1 MKRFKLA
8 LGLFIILVIC
18 AVGFTACNTTE
29 IDKQRENG
37 KIITVTYD
45 SNGGKMLQRDG
56 VSLRDMI
63 DPDDYTADSE
73 GNISIKLLDPT
84 DARRTHGNMLEKVSV
99 TKSGYFLAG
108 WYQTRT
114 VKVNAD
120 DEPIDDNGRV
130 LKENLDGTFNY
141 KDPKNKDE
149 ASINVTPAYNYDD
162 LWDFNEDVITYKK
175 GSGKKDITLYAGWVM
190 NFKFEFYTVTEAGT
204 TLAATYSFNYLEVE
218 AAPEK
223 GIDKIAIPSYTDN
236 NGGRTPAMNYSLKN
250 NSTTNFPSIQ
260 GKTFEAA
267 YSDEACTEM
276 ITGDTVTHGG
286 SMDYEKG
293 AGVNPIKKIYAKYS
307 EGEVYKIKTAKEL
320 ASNAKAYGWYEIDAD
335 ELDFT
340 EVVDGKATQIAWPT
354 AFSSGSFTG
363 RIYPKNGS
371 STVTIKNVVAVQN
384 RQGTVGGLFG
394 EIKETAKIT
403 NVTFENISYDMA
415 AGTAKLGYGNFGAFA
430 GNIEE
435 DAELTNVTL
444 TGVILRIGLINY
456 NAAKYNVNLIANGDI
471 SKLNITGGV
480 SSAKLKVY
488 GKHIGSG
495 EAYYFTVKIAES
507 GEEPDPAK
515 YVKRAEDGKVEFNTQ
530 FQKESGNKEV
540 YEIK

>member
-56 VSLRDMI
+56 VSLIDMI

-204 TLAATYSFNYLEVE
+204 TLAATYSFNYLDVE

-293 AGVNPIKKIYAKYS
+293 AGVNPVKKIYAKYS
-307 EGEVYKIKTAKEL
+307 EGEVYKIK
-320 ASNAKAYGWYEIDAD
+320 
-335 ELDFT
+335 
-340 EVVDGKATQIAWPT
+340 
-354 AFSSGSFTG
+354 
-363 RIYPKNGS
+363 
-371 STVTIKNVVAVQN
+371 
-384 RQGTVGGLFG
+384 
-394 EIKETAKIT
+394 TAKIT

-415 AGTAKLGYGNFGAFA
+415 AGTSSGTGKFGSFA

-435 DAELTNVTL
+435 GAELTNVTL
-444 TGVILRIGLINY
+444 TGVILRIGAINY
-456 NAAKYNVNLIANGDI
+456 NAKYTVNLIANGDI
-471 SKLNITGGV
+471 SKLNIIGGI
-480 SSAKLKVY
+480 SSVKLEIY
-488 GKHIGSG
+488 GKTIGTNK
-495 EAYYFTVKIAES
+495 EDYYFTVKIAEK
-507 GEEPDPAK
+507 GEDPNPAK
-515 YVKRAEDGKVEFNTQ
+515 YVTRDTDGKVTFELNRSLT
-530 FQKESGNKEV
+530 KSGKQEV
-540 YEIK
+540 YEIR

>member
-56 VSLRDMI
+56 VSLIDMI
-63 DPDDYTADSE
+63 NPDDYTADSE

-84 DARRTHGNMLEKVSV
+84 DERRTHGNMLEKVSV
-99 TKSGYFLAG
+99 TKTGYFLAG

-120 DEPIDDNGRV
+120 NEPIDDNGRV
-130 LKENLDGTFNY
+130 LKENSDGTFNY
-141 KDPKNKDE
+141 KEPVNKE
-149 ASINVTPAYNYDD
+149 EESANVTPAYNYDD
-162 LWDFNEDVITYKK
+162 LWDFNEDVLTYKK

-190 NFKFEFYTVTEAGT
+190 NFRFEFYTVTEEVT
-204 TLAATYSFNYLEVE
+204 TLAETYSFNYLDVE
-218 AAPEK
+218 AAPDK
-223 GIDKIAIPSYTDN
+223 GIDKIALPSYTDG
-236 NGGRTPAMNYSLKN
+236 NGKRTAAMNYSLKN
-250 NSTTNFPSIQ
+250 GSSTTFPSIQ

-276 ITGDTVTHGG
+276 ITSETVTHGG

-293 AGVNPIKKIYAKYS
+293 AGINPVKKIYAKYS

-340 EVVDGKATQIAWPT
+340 EVVDGSTVQTAWPA

-363 RIYPKNGS
+363 RIYPKNSS

-384 RQGTVGGLFG
+384 TQSANGGLFG
-394 EIKETAKIT
+394 ELSATAQIK
-403 NVTFENISYDMA
+403 NVTFENITYDMA
-415 AGTAKLGYGNFGAFA
+415 AGTARSGYGKFGAFA

-435 DAELTNVTL
+435 GAELTNVTI
-444 TGVILRIGLINY
+444 TGLKLRIGMINY
-456 NAAKYNVNLIANGDI
+456 NAAKYDVNLIANGDV
-471 SKLNITGGV
+471 SKLNVTGGI
-480 SSAKLKVY
+480 SSVKLEVY
-488 GKHIGSG
+488 GKKVGSG
-495 EAYYFTVKIAES
+495 GYYFTVKISDKNEA
-507 GEEPDPAK
+507 PDPAK
-515 YVKRAEDGKVEFNTQ
+515 YITRGSNGEVTFTTQ
-530 FQKESGNKEV
+530 FQKESGEQEV